1 MISSKKESAWSGW
14 VSVCVC
20 VPVCMRVYS
29 YMNSCMRIL
38 RVFLTIYGVC
48 ACMCLDYLFE
58 NLPIYSSMEE
68 MYGSYSSATS
78 SQEGQFVKKKKH
90 FSEYFSFFPHDCLC
104 QSFTILAHFYS
115 SEVLEGDVVLQ
126 TKKSP
131 KQLK

>member
-78 SQEGQFVKKKKH
+78 SQEGQFVKKKT
-90 FSEYFSFFPHDCLC
+90 FLRIFLFFPSRLSLPINLL
-104 QSFTILAHFYS
+104 QSWRTSTLLKYWRAMS
-115 SEVLEGDVVLQ
+115 SS
-126 TKKSP
+126 KP
-131 KQLK
+131 KRALNN

>member
-1 MISSKKESAWSGW
+1 MISSKKKSAWSGW

-38 RVFLTIYGVC
+38 RVFLSIFGVC
-48 ACMCLDYLFE
+48 ACMCLDYLIE
-58 NLPIYSSMEE
+58 NLPIYSSIAE

-78 SQEGQFVKKKKH
+78 SHKGQFVLCKKNN
-90 FSEYFSFFPHDCLC
+90 SQNISFFPPQDCLR

-115 SEVLEGDVVLQ
+115 SEVLEGGVILQ
-126 TKKSP
+126 TKKS
-131 KQLK
+131 L